1 MKRTCL
7 ETINLVGQNV
17 AQGWDYGRKFRL
29 LLELEGIMDKVG
41 FFCARSSMTT
51 PNKYDHQK
59 LLQVVLSLGTSKS

>member
-1 MKRTCL
+1 MKRMCL

-17 AQGWDYGRKFRL
+17 ALGWNYGRKFRL

-51 PNKYDHQK
+51 PNK
-59 LLQVVLSLGTSKS
+59 